1 MPRLTLSATILALS
15 AVAIP
20 VCCQA
25 EDLNGTVG
33 PYSPGQYA
41 PKELTQQQQ
50 QQQQQLNQQLAPHE
64 PLQIMQRHQGVSNS
78 QFGKLLEDMRGLVK
92 DMVQVDTTQ
101 GDPKVR
107 VKAPFV
113 NVDVE
118 NGHPN
123 VNVNAPFV
131 NVTKSGGKGVNVRA
145 PFANIGS
152 PNSTSQGHL
161 DNVQIKAPFV
171 NVDST
176 GTAGS
181 NVNVHAPFANIQST
195 PGQGTHVQAPFTNI
209 GDQNPPQ
216 NPTTLPPTTNS
227 P

>member
-25 EDLNGTVG
+25 EDLNGTA
-33 PYSPGQYA
+33 PYTP
-41 PKELTQQQQ
+41 TT

-78 QFGKLLEDMRGLVK
+78 QFGKLLENMRGLVK

-131 NVTKSGGKGVNVRA
+131 NVTKSGGNGVNVRA
-145 PFANIGS
+145 PFANISS
-152 PNSTSQGHL
+152 PNSQGHL

-171 NVDST
+171 NVDSN

-181 NVNVHAPFANIQST
+181 NVNVHAPFANIQSN

-216 NPTTLPPTTNS
+216 DPTTLPPGTNS

>member
-20 VCCQA
+20 ALCQA
-25 EDLNGTVG
+25 EDGTVG
-33 PYSPGQYA
+33 PYSPGQPA
-41 PKELTQQQQ
+41 PKELT

-92 DMVQVDTTQ
+92 DMVQVDTSQ

-131 NVTKSGGKGVNVRA
+131 NVTKSGGNGVNVRA

-161 DNVQIKAPFV
+161 DNIQIKAPFV
-171 NVDST
+171 NVDSN
-176 GTAGS
+176 GSAGS
-181 NVNVHAPFANIQST
+181 NVNVQAPFANIQSS
-195 PGQGTHVQAPFTNI
+195 PGQGTHVQAPFTNVENQNHQQ
-209 GDQNPPQ
+209 DQ
-216 NPTTLPPTTNS
+216 TTRS
-227 P
+227 PGTDSP